1 MQTLSQNK
9 DRARER
15 KKEKEMNVEL
25 VKEHEDGSA
34 TYLFDLTAEE
44 KTILLNFAIITAL
57 KNSITEGEKYSD
69 DLDID

>member
-1 MQTLSQNK
+1 
-9 DRARER
+9 
-15 KKEKEMNVEL
+15 MNVEL